1 MTVFIIIF
9 EMDLNKLKQLFMGNV
24 CVQRVGEQSTFLS
37 VGISVLVYVRK
48 LFFFKQH
55 LFKFL
60 SHAFLAKSLPQKN
73 LNMFGNCD
81 FVLAPSNCRRPA
93 RLITSS
99 LRKLVQ
105 PQLALK
111 HQLEKRPQQQAT
123 MNTCCAKY
131 AAYCRRS
138 SSCISNISIRVGNSP
153 NYVVIIILLVFL
165 TTCSLNSLQ
174 RQGLYRNMFICAE
187 CVRSTS
193 AKSVCGLAVLIQ

>member
-48 LFFFKQH
+48 LFFSNSTY
-55 LFKFL
+55 
-60 SHAFLAKSLPQKN
+60 SHSCRMHFWPNHSHRKN
-73 LNMFGNCD
+73 QNMFGNCD
-81 FVLAPSNCRRPA
+81 FVLAPSNRRRRA
-93 RLITSS
+93 RQITSC

-111 HQLEKRPQQQAT
+111 HQLEKHSHQQAI
-123 MNTCCAKY
+123 MNTCHAKY

-138 SSCISNISIRVGNSP
+138 SSCISNISLRVGNSP
-153 NYVVIIILLVFL
+153 NYVVIIIQFVF
-165 TTCSLNSLQ
+165 
-174 RQGLYRNMFICAE
+174 F
-187 CVRSTS
+187 
-193 AKSVCGLAVLIQ
+193 